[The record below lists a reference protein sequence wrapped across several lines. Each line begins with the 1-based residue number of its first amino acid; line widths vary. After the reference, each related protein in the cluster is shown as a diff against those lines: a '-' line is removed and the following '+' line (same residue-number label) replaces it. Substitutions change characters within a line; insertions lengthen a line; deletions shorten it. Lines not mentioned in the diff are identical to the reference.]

1 MLIDALGAQI
11 LVVHREGVV
20 EQVDLLSGEN
30 GGGMAILLLG
40 AHQAVLASG
49 MRGQVLGECLSPFL
63 KSAAQRGGAEFRLH
77 GIAVKADFVLVGEV
91 VGAQFVQPL
100 QIARLQGG
108 KVAVDG
114 VLDCL
119 LVVGPTAGEDQRQ
132 GEEQCRRPAGRPLHV
147 PPLLGWISDFFR
159 LVSTELFIIIAHKTK
174 ERMICE
180 KFYDSVEK
188 RRPKLCRGTGEEDNF
203 TAGQNGPSL
212 F

>member
-40 AHQAVLASG
+40 AHQAVLADG
-49 MRGQVLGECLSPFL
+49 MRGQVLGECLSPLL
-63 KSAAQRGGAEFRLH
+63 KPAAQRGDAEFRLH

-91 VGAQFVQPL
+91 VGAQLVQPL
-100 QIARLQGG
+100 QITCLQGG

-119 LVVGPTAGEDQRQ
+119 LVVGLTAGEGQCQ
-132 GEEQCRRPAGRPLHV
+132 GEE
-147 PPLLGWISDFFR
+147 
-159 LVSTELFIIIAHKTK
+159 
-174 ERMICE
+174 
-180 KFYDSVEK
+180 
-188 RRPKLCRGTGEEDNF
+188 
-203 TAGQNGPSL
+203 
-212 F
+212 